1 MLFLKKSTLLI
12 FAMLL
17 MLTACGGNGG
27 DGSNKGDGIES
38 KCTIGSSKIGNCR
51 L

>member
-1 MLFLKKSTLLI
+1 MFLFKKSTLLI

-17 MLTACGGNGG
+17 MLSACGDSNKSGG
-27 DGSNKGDGIES
+27 DGVES
-38 KCTIGSSKIGNCR
+38 KCTIGTSKIGNCK